1 MEYKVLLYDIEKHED
16 AARWAYEC
24 CISFIQADEVD
35 VSDFSFKY
43 DTISEF
49 VFAKEADAL
58 IFRLR
63 WA

>member
-1 MEYKVLLYDIEKHED
+1 MEYKVLLYDIEEHKD
-16 AARWAYEC
+16 AVRWAHEC

-35 VSDFSFKY
+35 VSDFSYKH

-58 IFRLR
+58 IFKLR
-63 WA
+63 WS